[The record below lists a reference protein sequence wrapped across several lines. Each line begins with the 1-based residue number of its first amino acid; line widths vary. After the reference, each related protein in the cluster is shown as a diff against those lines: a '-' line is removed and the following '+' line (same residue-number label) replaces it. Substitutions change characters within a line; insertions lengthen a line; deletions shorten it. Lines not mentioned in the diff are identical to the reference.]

1 MNYSEYN
8 CPCGGRIERRKVS
21 TKNVGFFKSKYIFT
35 YYYECMDCGQT
46 SDYYKTDIT
55 HKFK

>member
-8 CPCGGRIERRKVS
+8 CPCGGRIDRVKVS
-21 TKNVGFFKSKYIFT
+21 TKNIGIFKDKIIFT
-35 YYYECMDCGQT
+35 YYYECTNCDIV
-46 SDYYKTDIT
+46 SKHFKADIT